1 MLFLREPKAVFVLV
15 MNLLNS
21 LWITDFLISASKLLL
36 YKSAIYPE
44 EILSWKSLADV
55 LLNLISLSLM
65 T

>member
-36 YKSAIYPE
+36 YKSAISPE

-55 LLNLISLSLM
+55 LLNLSLFHL
-65 T
+65 